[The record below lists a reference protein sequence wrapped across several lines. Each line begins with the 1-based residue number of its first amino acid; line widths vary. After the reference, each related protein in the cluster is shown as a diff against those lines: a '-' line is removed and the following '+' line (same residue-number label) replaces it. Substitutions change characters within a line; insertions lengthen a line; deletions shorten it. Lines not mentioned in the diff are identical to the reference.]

1 MGYKAVIFDLDGTL
15 LNTLEDLKDAV
26 NAALRS
32 QGLPERSLEEV
43 RDFVGNGIVKLMERA
58 VPEGS
63 NHPEFDTIMKAFRA
77 FYGEHC
83 QDKTLPYPGVLDM
96 LRSLRENHIRTAVV
110 SNKADF
116 AVRELIPVYFDG
128 LIDTSYGENEAAG
141 IRKKPSPDMVQKALS
156 DLDCQRECA
165 VYVGDSD
172 VDLQTAANA
181 GMDCIGVSWGF
192 RGREFLQ
199 QHGAQVII
207 DDPSE
212 LFEKVISL
220 NIES

>member
-1 MGYKAVIFDLDGTL
+1 MRYKAVIFDLDGTL
-15 LNTLEDLKDAV
+15 LDTLEDLKDAV

-32 QGLPERSLEEV
+32 QKLPERSLEEI
-43 RDFVGNGIVKLMERA
+43 RNFVGNGIVRLMERS

-63 NHPEFDTIMKAFRA
+63 NHPAFDEIMRVFRA
-77 FYGEHC
+77 YYGEHC
-83 QDKTLPYPGVLDM
+83 QDKTSPYPGIPDM
-96 LRSLRENHIRTAVV
+96 LRRLRESHIRTAVV

-116 AVRELIPVYFDG
+116 AVRGLIPVYFDG

-141 IRKKPSPDMVQKALS
+141 IGKKPSPDMVWQALHDLGCQK
-156 DLDCQRECA
+156 ECA

-172 VDLQTAANA
+172 VDLQTAANV

-199 QHGAQVII
+199 QHGAQMII
-207 DDPSE
+207 DEPSE
-212 LFEKVISL
+212 LIEKI
-220 NIES
+220 I